1 VECWSNGPVILKR
14 MNHSPIVGPSPT
26 PSAEP
31 LEWHF
36 SQVFGERTP
45 GEEVQ
50 EGDSHVSHLA
60 LSLPMRLFQGGEGG
74 EGGCLGLAPRG
85 IDEAC

>member
-1 VECWSNGPVILKR
+1 MMVPA
-14 MNHSPIVGPSPT
+14 SPG

-50 EGDSHVSHLA
+50 EGARSKPGRQGRGKWRSSAEMGAGDSGGWRA
-60 LSLPMRLFQGGEGG
+60 GGARARRRLGGKW
-74 EGGCLGLAPRG
+74 A
-85 IDEAC
+85 